1 VPDEKQ
7 ATELITH
14 LETEERDNVSVEAA
28 ANLML
33 AEDAL
38 LADINKRFTADKDL
52 VWRLRPFRQGS
63 FEIVVELLAAAAPL
77 LGDAPILLATFK
89 ALKEFLSLKCLLA
102 GRKYTITGNNVVIV
116 EGGERVQ
123 VSPVGIALFDPKSK
137 GGKAAEKAFD
147 SLGEDKTISGVGFY
161 RAGEHEPF
169 SHVCRDDFESFHVP
183 DSLAETQEK
192 PRRVV
197 VGIRQ
202 PSFAKDLVWRLLL
215 DGFKIDARM
224 EDEEFLKRSTTGL
237 ESFNQRD
244 RLDVTLN
251 ITQERNLVT
260 GLWENKRFVI
270 AKVWKHIPPDEQLGL
285 DDTADESAG

>member
-1 VPDEKQ
+1 MSDENQ
-7 ATELITH
+7 TTELITH
-14 LETEERDNVSVEAA
+14 LETEKGNDVSVEAA

-38 LADINKRFTADKDL
+38 LVDINKRFAADKDL
-52 VWRLRPFRQGS
+52 VWRLRPFQQGS
-63 FEIVVELLAAAAPL
+63 FEIVLELLAAAAPL

-102 GRKYTITGNNVVIV
+102 GRKYTIIV

-147 SLGEDKTISGVGFY
+147 FLSEDRTISGVDFY
-161 RAGEHEPF
+161 RAGEREPF
-169 SHVCRDDFESFHVP
+169 SHVSRDDFASFHVP
-183 DSLAETQEK
+183 DTLAETQEK
-192 PRRVV
+192 PRRAV

-202 PSFAKDLVWRLLL
+202 PSFAEGLVWRLLL
-215 DGFKIDARM
+215 DGFKIEARM
-224 EDEEFLKRSTTGL
+224 EDEKFRKRSTTGL

-244 RLDVTLN
+244 HLDVTLN
-251 ITQERNLVT
+251 ITQERNPVT
-260 GLWENKRFVI
+260 GLWENKSFVI
-270 AKVWKHIPPDEQLGL
+270 TKVWKHILPDEQLGL
-285 DDTADESAG
+285 EDTADGSAG